1 MRGFAGL
8 LFETIQENPSIAAGI
23 CTFAVAFSLVAGNAL
38 YGQKSVHPVP
48 LFATRD
54 SITTK
59 SVQKPDRAETRR
71 QARRSSDIAQ
81 IPIPKARPQFTPQ
94 AANAST
100 LVRDTQEG
108 LRAKGMYDGE
118 VDGLYGP
125 KTREAIIRYQR
136 QHGLEP
142 SGEVSLTLADMLLAQ
157 PQQQAS
163 VETQPV
169 PVAMPAMRPVA
180 AAEQPVQKFR
190 VKVEAVEARPAAQ
203 PAIASPGE
211 TSIQDIQDA
220 AMLARIQIGLL
231 NFGETGITVNGE
243 MDEATAQ
250 AIRRFQ
256 GRYGLNVDGV
266 PGDDLLIKMEEIGAL
281 KKS

>member
-8 LFETIQENPSIAAGI
+8 LFEGIQENPSIAAGI

-54 SITTK
+54 AMTTR
-59 SVQKPDRAETRR
+59 SVQKADRQDTRKMVRR
-71 QARRSSDIAQ
+71 QGDIAH
-81 IPIPKARPQFTPQ
+81 IPVPKARPQFAPQ
-94 AANAST
+94 PANAST

-108 LRAKGMYDGE
+108 LRARGLYDGT
-118 VDGLYGP
+118 VDGFFGP
-125 KTREAIIRYQR
+125 KKKEAIMRYQR
-136 QHGLEP
+136 ENGMEP
-142 SGEVSLTLADMLLAQ
+142 TGEVSLALSELLLS
-157 PQQQAS
+157 PQQQAAVQPAAVPRARPSLQPAVAQAPEATMRVS
-163 VETQPV
+163 VNAV
-169 PVAMPAMRPVA
+169 ADSPVAQA
-180 AAEQPVQKFR
+180 
-190 VKVEAVEARPAAQ
+190 
-203 PAIASPGE
+203 AIATLGE
-211 TSIQDIQDA
+211 TTIKEIRDA
-220 AMLARIQIGLL
+220 AMIARIQIGLL
-231 NFGETGITVNGE
+231 NFGESGITVDGV

-256 GRYGLNVDGV
+256 GRYGLDVDGA

>member
-8 LFETIQENPSIAAGI
+8 LFESIQENPSIAAGV

-54 SITTK
+54 AMTTR
-59 SVQKPDRAETRR
+59 SVQKADRQDTRKQVRR
-71 QARRSSDIAQ
+71 QGDIAH
-81 IPIPKARPQFTPQ
+81 IPVPKARPQFEPQ
-94 AANAST
+94 PANAST

-108 LRAKGMYDGE
+108 LRAKGMYDGT

-125 KTREAIIRYQR
+125 KTKEAIMRYQR
-136 QHGLEP
+136 ENGMEP
-142 SGEVSLTLADMLLAQ
+142 TGEVSLALSELLLG
-157 PQQQAS
+157 PQQQAAA
-163 VETQPV
+163 EPAAV
-169 PVAMPAMRPVA
+169 PVARPSLRPAVAQEQAATMRVSVDAAQGNPVA
-180 AAEQPVQKFR
+180 QAAL
-190 VKVEAVEARPAAQ
+190 ATL
-203 PAIASPGE
+203 GE
-211 TSIQDIQDA
+211 TTIQEIKDA
-220 AMLARIQIGLL
+220 AMVARIQIGLL
-231 NFGETGITVNGE
+231 NFGENGITVDGV

-256 GRYGLNVDGV
+256 GRYGLNVDGI